1 MIEIKDLKVKMKS
14 LEFIFEDFKFEKGKV
29 TIISGRNGAGKTT
42 LLRVFA
48 SFLDYEGSLKIN
60 SNVTYNSQ
68 EPVIFNRTAYCNIAY
83 PLKVRK
89 LDISKYHD
97 KIVEYSKL
105 LDIEHL
111 LDTNALKLSSGEKM
125 KVSIIRSTKTILLS
139 DALNYVI
146 AEDVISNED
155 VPHFNRSVV
164 DGYAV
169 NFNSVKLATS
179 STPSILKHT
188 GEVLMGTESLDIVTP
203 NTTVYV
209 PTGGHLPKG
218 SNAVV
223 MIENTELLGEE
234 VIINKSV
241 SKNENVLLKG
251 TDISIG
257 QLILSKN
264 TLVTPLIIG
273 SLKAIG
279 IDKILVFE
287 KLTSLV
293 ISTGDEI
300 VKDKEFLNIGEIRDI
315 NTYTISNHL
324 SNKNIVVK
332 SSLIINDDFI
342 EYKNAVLKGFE
353 SSDIV
358 FSSGGSSVGEKDYTL
373 AILREIG
380 AEILVHGINIK
391 PGKPSII
398 AKYNNKLFFGLPGQP
413 TSAFF
418 VLNTFINE
426 IINTIYNIKNVVPIP
441 YFEARLD
448 SNVHSPTGRRM
459 YQLVNIKLNNKEF
472 IATPLFAKSGMI
484 HSLTLA
490 SGYIIIDESSEGYT
504 ENSIVKVYR
513 LGD

>member
-1 MIEIKDLKVKMKS
+1 MFLVKTIDETIK
-14 LEFIFEDFKFEKGKV
+14 
-29 TIISGRNGAGKTT
+29 
-42 LLRVFA
+42 
-48 SFLDYEGSLKIN
+48 
-60 SNVTYNSQ
+60 
-68 EPVIFNRTAYCNIAY
+68 
-83 PLKVRK
+83 
-89 LDISKYHD
+89 
-97 KIVEYSKL
+97 
-105 LDIEHL
+105 
-111 LDTNALKLSSGEKM
+111 
-125 KVSIIRSTKTILLS
+125 IIRENFNNYNLKTKRILLS
-139 DALNYVI
+139 DALHYVI
-146 AEDVISNED
+146 AEDIISNEE
-155 VPHFNRSVV
+155 VPHFDRSVV

-169 NFNSVKLATS
+169 DFNSVKLATS
-179 STPSILKHT
+179 STPAILKNN
-188 GEVLMGTESLDIVTP
+188 GEVLMGTESKDLVTP
-203 NTTVYV
+203 ITTVYV

-223 MIENTELLGEE
+223 MIENTETLGEE

-251 TDISIG
+251 TDISKG
-257 QLILSKN
+257 QIIVSKN
-264 TLVTPLIIG
+264 SLVTPLIIG

-279 IDKILVFE
+279 VNKIVVYE

-300 VKDKEFLNIGEIRDI
+300 VKDKEVLNIGEIRDI

-324 SNKNIVVK
+324 STKNILVNK
-332 SSLIINDDFI
+332 AIIINDNFL
-342 EYKNAVLKGFE
+342 EYKEAVLKGFE

-358 FSSGGSSVGEKDYTL
+358 FSSGGSSVGDKDYTL
-373 AILREIG
+373 AILKDIG

-413 TSAFF
+413 TSAYF

-426 IINTIYNIKNVVPIP
+426 IINTIYHIENSVPVP

-459 YQLVNIKLNNKEF
+459 YQLVNIKIENNEV

-484 HSLTLA
+484 HSLTRA
-490 SGYIIIDESSEGYT
+490 SGYIIIDESSEGYLKDS
-504 ENSIVKVYR
+504 NVKVYR

>member
-1 MIEIKDLKVKMKS
+1 MFLVKTIDETIKIIKENFNNYNLK
-14 LEFIFEDFKFEKGKV
+14 
-29 TIISGRNGAGKTT
+29 
-42 LLRVFA
+42 
-48 SFLDYEGSLKIN
+48 
-60 SNVTYNSQ
+60 
-68 EPVIFNRTAYCNIAY
+68 
-83 PLKVRK
+83 
-89 LDISKYHD
+89 
-97 KIVEYSKL
+97 
-105 LDIEHL
+105 
-111 LDTNALKLSSGEKM
+111 
-125 KVSIIRSTKTILLS
+125 TKTISLS
-139 DALNYVI
+139 NALNYVI
-146 AEDVISNED
+146 AEEIISRED
-155 VPHFNRSVV
+155 VPHFNRSIV

-169 NFNSVKLATS
+169 DFNSVKLATS
-179 STPSILKHT
+179 STPSILKLT
-188 GEVLMGTESLDIVTP
+188 GEVLMGTESFDMVTP
-203 NTTVYV
+203 SSTVFV

-223 MIENTELLGEE
+223 MIENTETLGEE

-241 SKNENVLLKG
+241 SINENILLKG
-251 TDISIG
+251 TDISKG
-257 QLILSKN
+257 QVIVKKYTLI
-264 TLVTPLIIG
+264 TPLMIG

-279 IDKILVFE
+279 VNKIKVFE
-287 KLTSLV
+287 KLTALV

-300 VKDKEFLNIGEIRDI
+300 VIDKESLNIGEIRDI

-324 SNKNIVVK
+324 SNKNIFVNE
-332 SSLIINDDFI
+332 SFIINDDFTK
-342 EYKNAVLKGFE
+342 YKNAVLKGFE
-353 SSDIV
+353 TSDII

-373 AILREIG
+373 AILKDIG

-426 IINTIYNIKNVVPIP
+426 IINTIYHMSSVVPIP

-459 YQLVNIKLNNKEF
+459 YQLVNIKSKNKEF

-490 SGYIIIDESSEGYT
+490 SGYIIIDESSEGQT

-513 LGD
+513 LGDWKWKEMCI